1 MDTASV
7 ATALHSEQ
15 PVVPPEGG
23 KAVEDVLVLV
33 DPDAPKAASKSD
45 SKHAGG
51 QSTGSKQSAIAG
63 DLQLGGALPRPAY
76 VHRLGS
82 LGHSLAYMPF

>member
-23 KAVEDVLVLV
+23 KTVEV
-33 DPDAPKAASKSD
+33 
-45 SKHAGG
+45 GG
-51 QSTGSKQSAIAG
+51 FFASTG
-63 DLQLGGALPRPAY
+63 GGIGELNALI
-76 VHRLGS
+76 
-82 LGHSLAYMPF
+82 

>member
-23 KAVEDVLVLV
+23 KTVEV
-33 DPDAPKAASKSD
+33 
-45 SKHAGG
+45 GG
-51 QSTGSKQSAIAG
+51 FF
-63 DLQLGGALPRPAY
+63 L
-76 VHRLGS
+76 HRLVGELVS
-82 LGHSLAYMPF
+82 